1 MSHGCVPT
9 QVFGIR
15 SAPSIA
21 ERLRRQF
28 RHFRWPHGED
38 AHQHSMLIA
47 GCGSGH
53 QVAQALL
60 SYADCMLIAG
70 CGSGHQVAQA
80 LLSYEHVSITAIGMI
95 GTDEPLMSL

>member
-60 SYADCMLIAG
+60 SY
-70 CGSGHQVAQA
+70 
-80 LLSYEHVSITAIGMI
+80 EHVSITAIGMI
-95 GTDEPLMSL
+95 GTDELLMSL